1 MAEAKAGATPPLF
14 IGPPGRLRLS
24 VPPLE
29 ASQAAALV
37 DVRLPEALQA
47 ARGDRALRAGRQAA
61 RTRLRLSP
69 QTPPGD
75 YQVQLTWADGRQQ
88 EAKVTVQ
95 ARPRLRITPSVLRWA
110 APTDVPLT
118 AQLLVENKGNVPI
131 DIPDALLTGVFDDN
145 GIEAAMASVYRMDST
160 DLNHLLGQAFA
171 RLKEAHGGLLK
182 LRVREGAGALAP
194 GAQRVLV
201 LETRLGDKL
210 VPGHSY
216 HGVIDIGIH
225 GVAVEIQ
232 VQKTVSGAPR

>member
-1 MAEAKAGATPPLF
+1 MKQCAGQRVRDRDPYF
-14 IGPPGRLRLS
+14 IRS
-24 VPPLE
+24 E
-29 ASQAAALV
+29 F
-37 DVRLPEALQA
+37 
-47 ARGDRALRAGRQAA
+47 RQH
-61 RTRLRLSP
+61 
-69 QTPPGD
+69 
-75 YQVQLTWADGRQQ
+75 ADGQ
-88 EAKVTVQ
+88 V
-95 ARPRLRITPSVLRWA
+95 
-110 APTDVPLT
+110 
-118 AQLLVENKGNVPI
+118 NVG
-131 DIPDALLTGVFDDN
+131 ALLTGVFDDN

-210 VPGHSY
+210 MPGHSY